1 MCGWNIAFY
10 HIEDDDT
17 FISEVNNMDIHTQ
30 TLESLS
36 ELLFNPFELNTDDQ
50 YSPLYDI
57 DPDVHFYNELDS
69 HIGLKCNYYFEDMVS
84 TAIEDN
90 FKGRSYHS
98 VFSICHMNIR
108 SLKANLASFETCLE
122 NVDIPFTVIG
132 ISETWLR
139 DCNCDLYNIMGY
151 NLIETHR
158 HNKMGGGVGIFLKSN
173 ISFQIRSDLG
183 HHESYESVF
192 VEIEKESFHKNRN
205 LVVGVIY
212 RPPGTDLKLF
222 NEDINSLLN
231 LLKNENKLC
240 YLMGDYNINLLN
252 YGKHS
257 DTTEFVDI
265 LHGHSFISLINRPTR
280 VKQQSATLIDNIF
293 TNCYLNIENTF
304 QCIIYTDI
312 TDHFPIIHVDY
323 EMKEINADTYAIQR
337 NLSQKNQIEFRKDM
351 GSLDWGSVFN
361 ERDTQAAFS
370 RFHGILLKL
379 YNKHFPQRPVKLRY
393 NSRKPWLTGGLKKAI
408 KTNNKLY
415 LKYRKID
422 SVKNEVSY
430 KNYRNKLNHIMRIS
444 ENKYFSDLLSVNKN
458 NVKKNMANYEKYH
471 KQKQK

>member
-1 MCGWNIAFY
+1 M
-10 HIEDDDT
+10 EDDDT
-17 FISEVNNMDIHTQ
+17 FISEVNNMDINTQ

-69 HIGLKCNYYFEDMVS
+69 HIDRKCNYYFEDMVS

-108 SLKANLASFETCLE
+108 NLKANLASFETCLE

-139 DCNCDLYNIMGY
+139 DCNCDPYNIMGY
-151 NLIETHR
+151 NLIENHR

-323 EMKEINADTYAIQR
+323 EMKEINADTYVVQR
-337 NLSQKNQIEFRKDM
+337 NLSQKKSN
-351 GSLDWGSVFN
+351 W
-361 ERDTQAAFS
+361 
-370 RFHGILLKL
+370 
-379 YNKHFPQRPVKLRY
+379 
-393 NSRKPWLTGGLKKAI
+393 
-408 KTNNKLY
+408 
-415 LKYRKID
+415 
-422 SVKNEVSY
+422 VS
-430 KNYRNKLNHIMRIS
+430 
-444 ENKYFSDLLSVNKN
+444 
-458 NVKKNMANYEKYH
+458 
-471 KQKQK
+471 